1 VQVEVNGQ
9 AISKQAFEL
18 NYRRARQMR
27 DPSLMTAASETQL
40 KNQIINEMVINDVSM
55 QSARSYGFEV
65 NVAQANQAILSIP
78 QFQQDG
84 HFSSDRYQ
92 QTLNGALFTP
102 ESFQKEVRQG
112 MLLNQ
117 QRFVFMGTAFALPS
131 EIKQFVQLYLQ
142 TRDYN
147 YLQIP
152 MSKFSNETSSTAQE
166 INAYYQQH
174 QREFL
179 TPEKVSIQYVR
190 LSLPDIKKT
199 LKVSDALVKAY
210 YQENQVNYTTPAQ
223 WKVAH
228 ILLAVPA
235 DISPVDE
242 QRIRQRA
249 DDLYAVLIKSPGQFE
264 SNVKIMSD
272 DKISAAKGGVLP
284 WIIAGQSEYDKG
296 LVNIDTKG
304 QISKPIKSQNG
315 YEIFKLIAY
324 KPSSIK
330 PLNEVSDQI
339 KDQLLSDLAQENYT
353 KTLEKL
359 ADLSYQ
365 TPDTLT
371 GVAKAIKL
379 PILESAPF
387 SRQGER
393 IGVLETKQV
402 VNAAFSHDVLELGN
416 NSEPIALDNESV
428 VVLRINQ
435 RFPAVE
441 KSLSEV
447 RDTIQ
452 KKLTKVKAKAMA
464 RALGKEILDTNLDAL
479 KQDKLIKASDL
490 QWKSVPVAGRDTGS
504 SLLVINEMA
513 FKLPRVGAEMGR
525 SLPNGDYVIVH
536 LNKINDGNSTVLDK
550 EQLFSIKQQIEA
562 NYGMLDYDLYVR
574 HLMSAAKIIRY

>member
-1 VQVEVNGQ
+1 
-9 AISKQAFEL
+9 
-18 NYRRARQMR
+18 
-27 DPSLMTAASETQL
+27 
-40 KNQIINEMVINDVSM
+40 
-55 QSARSYGFEV
+55 
-65 NVAQANQAILSIP
+65 
-78 QFQQDG
+78 
-84 HFSSDRYQ
+84 
-92 QTLNGALFTP
+92 
-102 ESFQKEVRQG
+102 
-112 MLLNQ
+112 
-117 QRFVFMGTAFALPS
+117 
-131 EIKQFVQLYLQ
+131 
-142 TRDYN
+142 
-147 YLQIP
+147 
-152 MSKFSNETSSTAQE
+152 
-166 INAYYQQH
+166 
-174 QREFL
+174 
-179 TPEKVSIQYVR
+179 
-190 LSLPDIKKT
+190 
-199 LKVSDALVKAY
+199 
-210 YQENQVNYTTPAQ
+210 
-223 WKVAH
+223 
-228 ILLAVPA
+228 
-235 DISPVDE
+235 
-242 QRIRQRA
+242 
-249 DDLYAVLIKSPGQFE
+249 
-264 SNVKIMSD
+264 
-272 DKISAAKGGVLP
+272 
-284 WIIAGQSEYDKG
+284 
-296 LVNIDTKG
+296 
-304 QISKPIKSQNG
+304 
-315 YEIFKLIAY
+315 
-324 KPSSIK
+324 
-330 PLNEVSDQI
+330 
-339 KDQLLSDLAQENYT
+339 LLSDLAQENYT